1 MLCSLGTTAFAH
13 ANALVSTISNMRL
26 NPQSALNALSWTIN
40 RALTSQSLTISPS
53 SGVTFTALTNT
64 TTFVVI
70 NGLVSGTEYT
80 FDITYD
86 DGVNGTQTAQLISVW
101 SSNNTHYYSFNTE
114 DTNGTTIINK
124 ATSVRDLTPL
134 AANTVMSTATKKN
147 GTGSYTSGANYATI
161 TPFTLDVTNGYTI
174 SMWMYY
180 QTNAERMFNIRF
192 ANSTSHSLAWC
203 LSING
208 RPYAYFT
215 DAGAGSSG
223 TFICTSA
230 FPVNQW
236 THFILSCSRTGTGT
250 AARITTYVNGVF
262 NQNTTGYQL
271 SNNAP
276 SQSSLAQI
284 GGYSFAHRTN
294 TYFTDDFRIYNKPI
308 TNQAEATFLFN
319 M

>member
-1 MLCSLGTTAFAH
+1 MLSSLCSSASFRG
-13 ANALVSTISNMRL
+13 NVLVQAVSNIIL
-26 NPQSALNALSWTIN
+26 NPQSALNPLSWTIN
-40 RALTSQSLTISPS
+40 RPLSSQSLEVSPS
-53 SGVTFTALTNT
+53 AGITFTALTNT
-64 TTFVVI
+64 TTMVVI

-80 FDITYD
+80 FTITFN
-86 DGVNGTQTAQLISVW
+86 DGNGTQTAQFISVW
-101 SSNNTHYYSFNTE
+101 TSNNTHFYTFNTE
-114 DTNGTTIINK
+114 DTNGTTLINQ

-134 AANTVMSTATKKN
+134 NANTVMSTAIKKN
-147 GTGSYTSGANYATI
+147 GTGSYTSGTNYCTI

-203 LSING
+203 LSANG
-208 RPYAYFT
+208 RPYAYFS
-215 DAGAGSSG
+215 DAGSGSSG
-223 TFICTSA
+223 AFVCTSA

-250 AARITTYVNGVF
+250 AARMTTYVNGVF
-262 NQNTTGYQL
+262 NQTTTGYQL
-271 SNNAP
+271 SDNAP
-276 SQSSLAQI
+276 SQSSRAQI

-308 TNQAEATFLFN
+308 TNQTEATFLYN
-319 M
+319 IV